1 MQTHTYRDWN
11 TVTLLA
17 EQPQIHQQLVQRCP
31 EIAGAWH
38 KAVADPDCGADQLVE
53 LYARISELTERMV
66 ACLLAAPFDH
76 VEALAIGAALAQLE
90 CVRPHVLSVSQKTLL
105 PRFTRGFHSLEL
117 QAQVAQ
123 LFGYLSLGFFQHAED
138 MAAKPA
144 EPAPPNDLTEAAR
157 HSTDRLENLKKM
169 QLLELAIINKQLRQ
183 ELAEHK
189 QVEDELRRYNQGL
202 TLVNRASKVFYST
215 LDLEQ
220 VLSTILEE
228 MHNLIDVFAYSVWL
242 IDWDTNELV
251 CWRATETHEEVII
264 GWRLKPGQGVA
275 GRVVQSGKTLVVPD
289 TRLDPLHFKQIDR
302 ELGIELRSILSVP
315 LRGRESVVG
324 VVQVVDTV
332 VNRFTDTDRIL
343 LETLAEAAGVAI
355 ENARLY
361 EQTRQDAA
369 KKSVLLREINH
380 RVKNNLSAINSILRL
395 KRSRISSND
404 LASYV
409 AITDDV
415 MNHVQGL
422 ATVHNLLAASNWSP
436 LPISELAARVIDT
449 SLKVL
454 SPQAYVLVQVSPS
467 TVWVTADQAHDL
479 ALIINEL
486 VTNTVKHAVPAGCS
500 KLPQISV
507 RVTVVNQSIHFEFRD
522 NGPGFPDEV
531 LSLAPGHYNLGFEL
545 IQHIVQ
551 NSLNGVVSIHNDNGA
566 VTVVDFPVAIS
577 KNN

>member
-1 MQTHTYRDWN
+1 MLTEIDWKLSA
-11 TVTLLA
+11 VTLLA
-17 EQPQIHQQLVQRCP
+17 EQPQINQQLTERCP

-38 KAVADPDCGADQLVE
+38 DAVAHPECAADQLVE
-53 LYARISELTERMV
+53 LYAQISELTERLV
-66 ACLLAAPFDH
+66 ACLFTDPFDQA
-76 VEALAIGAALAQLE
+76 EALSIGAVLAQLE
-90 CVRPHVLSVSQKTLL
+90 CVRPHVLSLSQKILL
-105 PRFTRGFHSLEL
+105 PELTRGFHFREL
-117 QAQVAQ
+117 YTQVAQ
-123 LFGYLSLGFFQHAED
+123 LFGYLALGFLQRAEEISF
-138 MAAKPA
+138 
-144 EPAPPNDLTEAAR
+144 EPADPSPPENLSEAAR

-169 QLLELAIINKQLRQ
+169 QLLELAIANEQLRQ

-251 CWRATETHEEVII
+251 CWRATEAHEEVII
-264 GWRLKPGQGVA
+264 GWRLAPGQGVA
-275 GRVVQSGKTLVVPD
+275 GRVVQGEQTIVVPD
-289 TRLDPLHFKQIDR
+289 TRADPLHFKQIDR

-315 LRGRESVVG
+315 LRGRQSVVG

-332 VNRFTDTDRIL
+332 VNRFTDTDRTL

-422 ATVHNLLAASNWSP
+422 ATVHNLLASSNWSP

-454 SPQAYVLVQVSPS
+454 SPREYVLVQVAPS
-467 TVWVTADQAHDL
+467 GAWVTADQAHDL
-479 ALIINEL
+479 ALVINEL
-486 VTNTVKHAVPAGCS
+486 VTNTVKHALPAMRNDT
-500 KLPQISV
+500 PEISV
-507 RVTVVNQSIHFEFRD
+507 RVTVVNNGIRFEFSD

-531 LSLAPGHYNLGFEL
+531 LSLTPGHYNLGFEL
-545 IQHIVQ
+545 IQHIAQ
-551 NSLNGVVSIHNDNGA
+551 NSLNGLISIYNNNGA
-566 VTVVDFPVAIS
+566 VTVVEFPVAIS
-577 KNN
+577 NNN